1 MADWAVLSD
10 SKQYTMDFASIN
22 SLSGL
27 LDDSRKAQEDREK
40 SFNQKPVAAG
50 GTVVKRGG
58 AAAVSDPAT
67 TQPKPEPTK
76 AKAPSNSI
84 WDETEIPT
92 EDALLDVKDGRPT
105 PRYEFSYKQAVG
117 TEDTF
122 LGLGDKTP
130 LSQDCTHLVV
140 KIHFP
145 GSTMKQLDL
154 DVTKNR
160 IMAASRTHRLFT
172 YLPCDVD
179 ESNGKAQFDGK
190 KEVLTVTL
198 PIVREF

>member
-1 MADWAVLSD
+1 
-10 SKQYTMDFASIN
+10 MDFGSIG
-22 SLSGL
+22 SLSSL
-27 LDDSRKAQEDREK
+27 LDDSRQAQEEREK
-40 SFNQKPVAAG
+40 KFNQKPGAVSG
-50 GTVVKRGG
+50 TTVVKRGAAG
-58 AAAVSDPAT
+58 AVPDPNT
-67 TQPKPEPTK
+67 KPVEQKDTK
-76 AKAPSNSI
+76 TKQSTSSI

-92 EDALLDVKDGRPT
+92 EDALLDVRDGRPT
-105 PRYEFSYKQAVG
+105 PRYEFAYKQAVG

-145 GSTMKQLDL
+145 GSTMKELDL

-179 ESNGKAQFDGK
+179 DSNGKAQFDSK

-198 PIVREF
+198 PILREF